1 MHPIPPFQ
9 GVAGPDME
17 TLAHLEIN
25 MATLCRC
32 LAKAHLACEAE
43 IHQLTHP
50 SIVSIPIPPWE
61 GEDEGAC
68 PIEVVAAILQAEA
81 DMALRQTGEEAIEE
95 ATDPQ
100 AVGVAM
106 ALQDRMAG
114 PL

>member
-9 GVAGPDME
+9 EVAGPDME
-17 TLAHLEIN
+17 TLARLEIN
-25 MATLCRC
+25 METLCRC

-43 IHQLTHP
+43 IHQLIRP
-50 SIVSIPIPPWE
+50 SIVSILTPPWE
-61 GEDEGAC
+61 GEDEGGC
-68 PIEVVAAILQAEA
+68 PIAVVAAILQAGA
-81 DMALRQTGEEAIEE
+81 DMAPHQMGEGVIEE

-100 AVGVAM
+100 AAGVAM